1 MSNRELNIAIDESV
15 YQRKRPSTSGDLGK
29 RKHYRHPLH
38 WRVAIVNKSG
48 KQNDIYHGRTHDLSL
63 SGASVLIESNVFF
76 TSEIVLLLAVPP
88 MQQGH
93 KETILEI
100 QCSVMHTVLD
110 SEHSQFRLGMKF
122 MQFKGDGKQILSD
135 ILSKRHI
142 PKQEANP
149 YHIHK
154 NI

>member
-1 MSNRELNIAIDESV
+1 MSTEEFDISIDDSV
-15 YQRKRPSTSGDLGK
+15 YQRKRASSTGDLGK

-48 KQNDIYHGRTHDLSL
+48 GKNDIYHGRTHDLSL
-63 SGASVLIESNVFF
+63 SGASILIEHNVFF
-76 TSEIVLLLAVPP
+76 TSEIIVLLAVPP
-88 MQQGH
+88 MHQGQ

-110 SEHSQFRLGMKF
+110 SAQSQFRLGMRF
-122 MQFKGDGKQILSD
+122 IHFKGNGKQILSD
-135 ILSKRHI
+135 ILSKRHV

-149 YHIHK
+149 YYLQKHI
-154 NI
+154 